1 MGDAKGMGSYHQG
14 GAVWFFLAGSSHSMT
29 SRNVIPLIL
38 RVINGLTGRL
48 QRRRAGG
55 VGPNQ
60 CLQVT
65 LIYYN

>member
-1 MGDAKGMGSYHQG
+1 MGDAKGMGSYHQE
-14 GAVWFFLAGSSHSMT
+14 GAVWFFLAGSNHSVP
-29 SRNVIPLIL
+29 SRNVIPLYFGF
-38 RVINGLTGRL
+38 INGLTGRL

-65 LIYYN
+65 LIHYN